1 MSNYAVTLNYNCH
14 YGYVEYNEA
23 DKTAVVTLPEAVAE
37 AKAAVE
43 KYLATPLS
51 LDVPQ
56 GDTIRD
62 FATITLEPL
71 SSKEAFQVAL
81 TRLWGKTGVRVE
93 WNTKPLIVRCVF
105 IMSAA
110 NMLWLKLQL
119 KKAGLTKNVSL
130 WKPCWASNVPVPK

>member
-23 DKTAVVTLPEAVAE
+23 DKTAVVAE

-93 WNTKPLIVRCVF
+93 WSMPPGMADDI
-105 IMSAA
+105 AA
-110 NMLWLKLQL
+110 EVL
-119 KKAGLTKNVSL
+119 AE
-130 WKPCWASNVPVPK
+130 AH

>member
-14 YGYVEYNEA
+14 YGYVEYNEV

-71 SSKEAFQVAL
+71 SSKEAF

-93 WNTKPLIVRCVF
+93 WSMPPGMADDI
-105 IMSAA
+105 AA
-110 NMLWLKLQL
+110 EVL
-119 KKAGLTKNVSL
+119 AE
-130 WKPCWASNVPVPK
+130 AH

>member
-51 LDVPQ
+51 
-56 GDTIRD
+56 D

-93 WNTKPLIVRCVF
+93 WSMPPGMADDI
-105 IMSAA
+105 AA
-110 NMLWLKLQL
+110 EVL
-119 KKAGLTKNVSL
+119 AE
-130 WKPCWASNVPVPK
+130 AH

>member
-62 FATITLEPL
+62 FATITWSRFP
-71 SSKEAFQVAL
+71 
-81 TRLWGKTGVRVE
+81 VR
-93 WNTKPLIVRCVF
+93 RRF
-105 IMSAA
+105 R
-110 NMLWLKLQL
+110 
-119 KKAGLTKNVSL
+119 
-130 WKPCWASNVPVPK
+130 

>member
-93 WNTKPLIVRCVF
+93 WSMPPGMADDI
-105 IMSAA
+105 AA
-110 NMLWLKLQL
+110 EVLAEAHN
-119 KKAGLTKNVSL
+119 
-130 WKPCWASNVPVPK
+130 C